1 MCTDWIQNNKH
12 FVLCTKNPK
21 DLPATGRNSSDS
33 KSPQTC
39 YRRATIW
46 PPFTLMVVS
55 MKIKNKL
62 VLAFVSVAFIPVSLV
77 AVISVMN
84 ARTEAVDQFIDG
96 STREIRQIDGNIR
109 QFFDGTLQN
118 VDQMA
123 TDSVYTSV
131 NTLKN
136 YQPADAASQPMPAE
150 AQTVIERFA
159 RYGATHPAAAILSIG
174 LEDGTYAKWPDDPQL
189 AKYDPRTRPWYKAA
203 MASPGKTVRTPAYYY
218 DKDDVALVGTARAL
232 LENGKA
238 KGVFVVSVSLK
249 NLTELVKSIKL
260 GESGYVML
268 VEDGVVLVDP
278 RNAAHNFKPLKD
290 LGAAYAQLAETPQG
304 STDVV
309 IDGVHYMANVWTSP
323 GLGWRY
329 IGLIEHREVM
339 AEATRMTYLT
349 ALIVGVLVL
358 IFGLI
363 AAAFSKVI
371 VKPIGQVS
379 TGLQSI
385 AQGEGDLRHELQ
397 VQGKDETAE
406 LAGWFNKFLA
416 AIRQLIQHIGAA
428 SANLQNASKVN
439 SEVAHNMNEAA
450 GRQRE
455 AVELVSTAFNE
466 MVATANE
473 VARSCSGAAESA
485 ENGHR
490 RVAEGKQQIE
500 VTTDNVNRLG
510 RRLTESSQAMVELE
524 AGSRSI
530 NQILGTIRAIAEQT
544 NLLALNAAIEAA
556 RAGDQGRGFA
566 VVADEVRALA
576 KRTSDSTGEIEQ
588 LLGTLENK
596 TQEVTQKMG
605 SCLDLSRASVS
616 SIESARDS
624 FEGIQTSVNE
634 IRDQNLQISAAAEEQ
649 HSVAEEINRHI
660 QQIYDEARLV
670 ESLANSAQDDSG
682 RLSNLS
688 DELNGLVGRFKS

>member
-1 MCTDWIQNNKH
+1 MRGLKQS
-12 FVLCTKNPK
+12 
-21 DLPATGRNSSDS
+21 ASSAQPPNISHPNRIGCKGD
-33 KSPQTC
+33 
-39 YRRATIW
+39 YRSNLAVC
-46 PPFTLMVVS
+46 PSSLFMGFT

-62 VLAFVSVAFIPVSLV
+62 VLTFVLVAFIPVSLV
-77 AVISVMN
+77 AVISVTN
-84 ARTEAVDQFIDG
+84 TRTLAVDQFMEG

-109 QFFDGTLQN
+109 QFFDASQQN

-123 TDSVYTSV
+123 TDPVYVSVGA
-131 NTLKN
+131 LKN
-136 YQPADAASQPMPAE
+136 YQTGDAASRPLPPA
-150 AQTVIERFA
+150 AQQLIERFA
-159 RYGATHPAAAILSIG
+159 HYGATHPSAAILSIG
-174 LEDGTYAKWPDDPQL
+174 LEDGSYAKWPDDPQL
-189 AKYDPRTRPWYKAA
+189 ANYDPRSRPWYKAA
-203 MASPGKTVRTPAYYY
+203 MASPGKTVRTPAFYPAY
-218 DKDDVALVGTARAL
+218 DYGKEDAALVGTARAMITSD
-232 LENGKA
+232 GIV
-238 KGVFVVSVSLK
+238 KGVLAVNVSLK

-260 GESGYVML
+260 GKSGYVML
-268 VEDGVVLVDP
+268 VEDGIVLVDP
-278 RNAAHNFKPLKD
+278 RDTTHSFKPLKD
-290 LGAAYAQLAETPQG
+290 LGTAYAKLAATSQG
-304 STDVV
+304 STEVELN
-309 IDGVHYMANVWTSP
+309 GLSYMANVWTSP
-323 GLGWRY
+323 DLGWRY
-329 IGLIEHREVM
+329 IGLIERSEVM
-339 AEATRMTYLT
+339 NAATRMTYLT
-349 ALIVGVLVL
+349 SLIVGGLTIIFALV
-358 IFGLI
+358 
-363 AAAFSKVI
+363 AVAFSKSI
-371 VKPIGQVS
+371 VKPISQVS
-379 TGLQSI
+379 SGLQSI
-385 AQGEGDLRHELQ
+385 AQGEGDLRRELEF
-397 VQGKDETAE
+397 QGNDETAE
-406 LAGWFNKFLA
+406 LAGWFNRFLT

-428 SANLQNASKVN
+428 SSNLQNASRVN
-439 SEVAHNMNEAA
+439 SQVANNMNEAA

-500 VTTDNVNRLG
+500 ITTDNVNRLG
-510 RRLTESSQAMVELE
+510 RRLTESSQSMIELE

-588 LLGTLENK
+588 LLGALGSK
-596 TQEVTQKMG
+596 TQEVMGKMG
-605 SCLDLSRASVS
+605 SCLVLSHASVS
-616 SIESARDS
+616 SIESTRDS
-624 FEGIQTSVNE
+624 FEGIQLSVNE

-682 RLSNLS
+682 KLSNLS

>member
-1 MCTDWIQNNKH
+1 
-12 FVLCTKNPK
+12 
-21 DLPATGRNSSDS
+21 
-33 KSPQTC
+33 
-39 YRRATIW
+39 
-46 PPFTLMVVS
+46 

-62 VLAFVSVAFIPVSLV
+62 VLAFASVAFIPVSLV

-84 ARTEAVDQFIDG
+84 TRTQAVDQFIDG

-123 TDSVYTSV
+123 TDPVYTSV

-136 YQPADAASQPMPAE
+136 YQPAEAASQPMPAE
-150 AQTVIERFA
+150 AQAVIDRFA
-159 RYGATHPAAAILSIG
+159 RFGATHPAAAILSIG

-232 LENGKA
+232 LDNGKA

-268 VEDGVVLVDP
+268 IEDGVVLVDP
-278 RNAAHNFKPLKD
+278 RDAAHSFKPLKD
-290 LGAAYAQLAETPQG
+290 LGAAYAQLADTPQG
-304 STDVV
+304 STEVV
-309 IDGVHYMANVWTSP
+309 IDGVRYMANVWTSP

-349 ALIVGVLVL
+349 AIIVGVLVL

-385 AQGEGDLRHELQ
+385 AQGEGDLRHELH

-473 VARSCSGAAESA
+473 VARSCSGAAQSA

-624 FEGIQTSVNE
+624 FEGIQLSVNE

>member
-1 MCTDWIQNNKH
+1 MYVT
-12 FVLCTKNPK
+12 
-21 DLPATGRNSSDS
+21 
-33 KSPQTC
+33 
-39 YRRATIW
+39 
-46 PPFTLMVVS
+46 

-62 VLAFVSVAFIPVSLV
+62 VLAFVLVAFIPVSLV
-77 AVISVMN
+77 AVISVLN
-84 ARTEAVDQFIDG
+84 FRTQAVEQFIDG
-96 STREIRQIDGNIR
+96 STREIRQIDGNMR
-109 QFFDGTLQN
+109 QFFDGMQQN

-123 TDSVYTSV
+123 NDPVYTSV
-131 NTLKN
+131 NSLKD
-136 YQPADAASQPMPAE
+136 YRGAGAAGQPLPPAAQQVIDA
-150 AQTVIERFA
+150 FA
-159 RYGATHPAAAILSIG
+159 RFGSTHPAAAILSIG

-189 AKYDPRTRPWYKAA
+189 ANYDPRQRPWYKAA

-218 DKDDVALVGTARAL
+218 DKDDVALVGTARAM
-232 LENGKA
+232 NDDAGKA

-278 RNAAHNFKPLKD
+278 RDAGHSFKPLKE
-290 LGAAYAQLAETPQG
+290 LGEPYAKLAATAQG
-304 STDVV
+304 STEVV
-309 IDGVHYMANVWTSP
+309 IDGVRYMANIWTSP
-323 GLGWRY
+323 GLGWRFV
-329 IGLIEHREVM
+329 GLIQYDEVM
-339 AEATRMTYLT
+339 GAATRMTYLAGIIVVVLAVFF
-349 ALIVGVLVL
+349 ALIG
-358 IFGLI
+358 
-363 AAAFSKVI
+363 AAFAGLI

-385 AQGEGDLRHELQ
+385 AQGEGDLRHDLD

-416 AIRQLIQHIGAA
+416 AIRQLIQRIGAA
-428 SANLQNASKVN
+428 STNLQDASRVN
-439 SEVAHNMNEAA
+439 SEVANNMNEAA

-473 VARSCSGAAESA
+473 VARSCSNAADSAES
-485 ENGHR
+485 GHR

-500 VTTDNVNRLG
+500 LTTENVNRLG
-510 RRLTESSQAMVELE
+510 SRLTESSQAMVELE
-524 AGSRSI
+524 EGSRSI

-576 KRTSDSTGEIEQ
+576 KRTSDSTGEIDQ
-588 LLGTLENK
+588 LLNALGSK
-596 TQEVTQKMG
+596 TQEVSQKME

-616 SIESARDS
+616 SIENARDS
-624 FEGIQTSVNE
+624 FEGIQLSVNE

-660 QQIYDEARLV
+660 QQIYDEAQLV
-670 ESLANSAQDDSG
+670 ESLASSAQSDSG
-682 RLSNLS
+682 RLSQLS
-688 DELNGLVGRFKS
+688 QELNGLVGRFKS

>member
-1 MCTDWIQNNKH
+1 
-12 FVLCTKNPK
+12 
-21 DLPATGRNSSDS
+21 
-33 KSPQTC
+33 
-39 YRRATIW
+39 
-46 PPFTLMVVS
+46 

-62 VLAFVSVAFIPVSLV
+62 VLAFVLVAFIPVSLV
-77 AVISVMN
+77 AVISVLN
-84 ARTEAVDQFIDG
+84 TRSEAVNQFMDG

-109 QFFDGTLQN
+109 QFFDGTQQN

-123 TDSVYTSV
+123 TDPTYTSV
-131 NTLKN
+131 GSLKH
-136 YQPADAASQPMPAE
+136 YEAADAASQPLPA
-150 AQTVIERFA
+150 AARQVIDAFA

-174 LEDGTYAKWPDDPQL
+174 LEDGSYAKWPDDPQL
-189 AKYDPRTRPWYKAA
+189 SNYDPRTRPWYKAA
-203 MASPGKTVRTPAYYY
+203 MASPGKAVRTAAYYY
-218 DKDDVALVGTARAL
+218 DKDAVALVGSARAML
-232 LENGKA
+232 DEAGKA
-238 KGVFVVSVSLK
+238 KGVFVVSVSLA

-268 VEDGVVLVDP
+268 IEDGTVLVDP
-278 RNAAHNFKPLKD
+278 RDAGHSFKQLKD
-290 LGAAYAQLAETPQG
+290 LGEPYAKLAATAQGATEVQ
-304 STDVV
+304 
-309 IDGVHYMANVWTSP
+309 INGVRYMANVWTSP

-329 IGLIEHREVM
+329 VGLIEYSEVM

-349 ALIVGVLVL
+349 VAIVVVLVL
-358 IFGLI
+358 LFALL
-363 AAAFSKVI
+363 AAAFAKVI

-385 AQGEGDLRHELQ
+385 AEGEGDLRRDLE

-406 LAGWFNKFLA
+406 LAGWFNKFLT
-416 AIRQLIQHIGAA
+416 AIRQLIQSIGAA
-428 SANLQNASKVN
+428 STNLQDASRVN
-439 SEVAHNMNEAA
+439 SEVANNMNQAA

-473 VARSCSGAAESA
+473 VARSCSAAANSAES
-485 ENGHR
+485 GHH
-490 RVAEGKQQIE
+490 RVAEGKEQIE
-500 VTTDNVNRLG
+500 LTTDNVNRLG

-524 AGSRSI
+524 EGSRSI

-576 KRTSDSTGEIEQ
+576 KRTSDSTGEIDQ
-588 LLGTLENK
+588 LLSALGGK
-596 TQEVTQKMG
+596 TQEVSQKME

-616 SIESARDS
+616 AIENARES
-624 FEGIQTSVNE
+624 FEGIQLSVNE

-670 ESLANSAQDDSG
+670 ESLASSAQEDSG
-682 RLSNLS
+682 RLSHLS
-688 DELNGLVGRFKS
+688 SELNGLVGRFKS

>member
-1 MCTDWIQNNKH
+1 M
-12 FVLCTKNPK
+12 
-21 DLPATGRNSSDS
+21 
-33 KSPQTC
+33 
-39 YRRATIW
+39 IW
-46 PPFTLMVVS
+46 QPSTLMVVS

-84 ARTEAVDQFIDG
+84 TRTQAVDQFIDG

-123 TDSVYTSV
+123 TDPVYTSV

-150 AQTVIERFA
+150 AQAVIDRFA
-159 RYGATHPAAAILSIG
+159 RFGATHPAAAILSIG

-189 AKYDPRTRPWYKAA
+189 SKYDPRTRPWYKAA

-232 LENGKA
+232 LDNGKA

-268 VEDGVVLVDP
+268 IEDGVVLVDP
-278 RNAAHNFKPLKD
+278 RDAAHSFKPLKD
-290 LGAAYAQLAETPQG
+290 LGAAYAQLADTPQG
-304 STDVV
+304 STEVE
-309 IDGVHYMANVWTSP
+309 IDGVRYMANVWTSP
-323 GLGWRY
+323 SLGWRY
-329 IGLIEHREVM
+329 IGLIEQREVM

-349 ALIVGVLVL
+349 AIIVGVLVL

-385 AQGEGDLRHELQ
+385 AEGEGDLRHELQ

-510 RRLTESSQAMVELE
+510 RRLTESSQAMIELE

-605 SCLDLSRASVS
+605 SCLDLSRDSVS

-624 FEGIQTSVNE
+624 FEGIQLSVNE

>member
-1 MCTDWIQNNKH
+1 
-12 FVLCTKNPK
+12 
-21 DLPATGRNSSDS
+21 
-33 KSPQTC
+33 
-39 YRRATIW
+39 
-46 PPFTLMVVS
+46 MVVS

>member
-1 MCTDWIQNNKH
+1 
-12 FVLCTKNPK
+12 
-21 DLPATGRNSSDS
+21 
-33 KSPQTC
+33 
-39 YRRATIW
+39 
-46 PPFTLMVVS
+46 MVVS

-123 TDSVYTSV
+123 TDPVYTSV
-131 NTLKN
+131 DSLKN
-136 YQPADAASQPMPAE
+136 YQPADAASQPMPAA
-150 AQTVIERFA
+150 AQDVIKRFA
-159 RYGATHPAAAILSIG
+159 RFGATHPAAAILSIG

-232 LENGKA
+232 LDNAGKA

-268 VEDGVVLVDP
+268 IEDGVVLVDP
-278 RNAAHNFKPLKD
+278 RDAAHSFKPLKD
-290 LGAAYAQLAETPQG
+290 LGAAYAHLAETSQG
-304 STDVV
+304 STEVE
-309 IDGVHYMANVWTSP
+309 IDGVRYMANVWTSP

-349 ALIVGVLVL
+349 AVIVGVLVL
-358 IFGLI
+358 IFGVL

-379 TGLQSI
+379 SGLQSI
-385 AQGEGDLRHELQ
+385 AEGEGDLRHALQ

-428 SANLQNASKVN
+428 SANLHNASKVN

-473 VARSCSGAAESA
+473 VARSCSSAAESA

-510 RRLTESSQAMVELE
+510 RRLTESSDAMVELE

-530 NQILGTIRAIAEQT
+530 NQIIGTIRAIAEQT

-576 KRTSDSTGEIEQ
+576 KRTSDSTGEIEH

-624 FEGIQTSVNE
+624 FEGIQLSVNE

>member
-1 MCTDWIQNNKH
+1 
-12 FVLCTKNPK
+12 
-21 DLPATGRNSSDS
+21 
-33 KSPQTC
+33 
-39 YRRATIW
+39 
-46 PPFTLMVVS
+46 MVVS

-84 ARTEAVDQFIDG
+84 TRTQAVDQFIDG

-109 QFFDGTLQN
+109 QFFDGTQQN

-123 TDSVYTSV
+123 TDPVYTSID
-131 NTLKN
+131 TLKN
-136 YQPADAASQPMPAE
+136 YQPADAASQPMPAP
-150 AQTVIERFA
+150 AQAVIDRFA
-159 RYGATHPAAAILSIG
+159 RFGATHPAAAILSIG
-174 LEDGTYAKWPDDPQL
+174 LEDGTYVKWPDDPQL
-189 AKYDPRTRPWYKAA
+189 AKYDPRARPWYKAA

-232 LENGKA
+232 LDNAGKA

-268 VEDGVVLVDP
+268 IEDGVVLVDP
-278 RNAAHNFKPLKD
+278 RDAAHSFKPLKD
-290 LGAAYAQLAETPQG
+290 LGAAYAHLADTTQG
-304 STDVV
+304 STEVE
-309 IDGVHYMANVWTSP
+309 INGVRYMANVWTSP

-329 IGLIEHREVM
+329 IGLIEHNEVM
-339 AEATRMTYLT
+339 AEATRMTYIT
-349 ALIVGVLVL
+349 AIIVAVLVL
-358 IFGLI
+358 VFGLL

-385 AQGEGDLRHELQ
+385 AEGEGDLRHSLQ
-397 VQGKDETAE
+397 VQGKDETAQ

-428 SANLQNASKVN
+428 STNLQNASKVN

-473 VARSCSGAAESA
+473 VARSCSSAAESA

-510 RRLTESSQAMVELE
+510 RRLSESSQAMVELE

-576 KRTSDSTGEIEQ
+576 KRTSDSTGEIEH
-588 LLGTLENK
+588 LLGTLGSK
-596 TQEVTQKMG
+596 TEEVTQKMS
-605 SCLDLSRASVS
+605 SCLDLSKASVS
-616 SIESARDS
+616 SIESARGS
-624 FEGIQTSVNE
+624 FEGIELSVNE

-682 RLSNLS
+682 RLSDLS

>member
-1 MCTDWIQNNKH
+1 MET
-12 FVLCTKNPK
+12 
-21 DLPATGRNSSDS
+21 
-33 KSPQTC
+33 
-39 YRRATIW
+39 TIW
-46 PPFTLMVVS
+46 PPSTLMVVS

-84 ARTEAVDQFIDG
+84 TRTQAVDQFIDG

-123 TDSVYTSV
+123 TDPVYTSV

-150 AQTVIERFA
+150 AQAVIDRFA
-159 RYGATHPAAAILSIG
+159 RFGATHPAAAILSIG

-189 AKYDPRTRPWYKAA
+189 SKYDPRTRPWYKAA

-232 LENGKA
+232 LDNGKA

-268 VEDGVVLVDP
+268 IEDGVVLVDP
-278 RNAAHNFKPLKD
+278 RDAAHSFKPLKD
-290 LGAAYAQLAETPQG
+290 LGAAYAQLANTPQG
-304 STDVV
+304 STEVV
-309 IDGVHYMANVWTSP
+309 IDGVRYMANVWTSP
-323 GLGWRY
+323 SLGWRY
-329 IGLIEHREVM
+329 IGLIEQREVM

-349 ALIVGVLVL
+349 AIIVGVLVL

-385 AQGEGDLRHELQ
+385 AEGEGDLRHELQ

-616 SIESARDS
+616 SIENARDS
-624 FEGIQTSVNE
+624 FEGIQLSVNE

>member
-1 MCTDWIQNNKH
+1 
-12 FVLCTKNPK
+12 
-21 DLPATGRNSSDS
+21 
-33 KSPQTC
+33 
-39 YRRATIW
+39 
-46 PPFTLMVVS
+46 

-84 ARTEAVDQFIDG
+84 TRTQAVDQFIDG

-123 TDSVYTSV
+123 TDPVYTAVDS
-131 NTLKN
+131 LKN
-136 YQPADAASQPMPAE
+136 YQPADAASQPMPAA
-150 AQTVIERFA
+150 AQDVIKRFA
-159 RYGATHPAAAILSIG
+159 RFGATHPAAAILSIG

-232 LENGKA
+232 LDNAGKA

-268 VEDGVVLVDP
+268 IEDGVVLVDP
-278 RNAAHNFKPLKD
+278 RDAAHSFKPLKD
-290 LGAAYAQLAETPQG
+290 LGAAYAHLAETSQG
-304 STDVV
+304 STEVE
-309 IDGVHYMANVWTSP
+309 INGVRYMANVWTSP

-349 ALIVGVLVL
+349 AVIVGVLVL
-358 IFGLI
+358 IFGVL

-379 TGLQSI
+379 SGLQSI
-385 AQGEGDLRHELQ
+385 AEGEGDLRHALQ

-428 SANLQNASKVN
+428 SANLHNASKVN

-473 VARSCSGAAESA
+473 VARSCSSAAESA

-510 RRLTESSQAMVELE
+510 RRLTESSDAMVELE

-530 NQILGTIRAIAEQT
+530 NQIIGTIRAIAEQT

-624 FEGIQTSVNE
+624 FEGIQLSVNE

>member
-1 MCTDWIQNNKH
+1 
-12 FVLCTKNPK
+12 
-21 DLPATGRNSSDS
+21 
-33 KSPQTC
+33 
-39 YRRATIW
+39 
-46 PPFTLMVVS
+46 MVVS

-150 AQTVIERFA
+150 AQTVVERFA

>member
-1 MCTDWIQNNKH
+1 
-12 FVLCTKNPK
+12 
-21 DLPATGRNSSDS
+21 
-33 KSPQTC
+33 
-39 YRRATIW
+39 
-46 PPFTLMVVS
+46 

-84 ARTEAVDQFIDG
+84 AQTEAVDQFIDG

>member
-1 MCTDWIQNNKH
+1 
-12 FVLCTKNPK
+12 
-21 DLPATGRNSSDS
+21 
-33 KSPQTC
+33 
-39 YRRATIW
+39 
-46 PPFTLMVVS
+46 MVVS

-84 ARTEAVDQFIDG
+84 TRTQAVDQFIDG

-123 TDSVYTSV
+123 TDPVYTSV
-131 NTLKN
+131 STLKN
-136 YQPADAASQPMPAE
+136 YQAADAASQPLPAE
-150 AQTVIERFA
+150 VQAVIERFA
-159 RYGATHPAAAILSIG
+159 RFGATHPAAAILSIG

-218 DKDDVALVGTARAL
+218 DKDDVALVGTARAM

-268 VEDGVVLVDP
+268 IEDGVVLVDP
-278 RNAAHNFKPLKD
+278 RDAAHSFKPLKD
-290 LGAAYAQLAETPQG
+290 LGAPYAQLADTPQG
-304 STDVV
+304 STEVV
-309 IDGVHYMANVWTSP
+309 IDGVRYMANVWTSP

-349 ALIVGVLVL
+349 AIIVGVLVL

-682 RLSNLS
+682 RLSTLS

>member
-1 MCTDWIQNNKH
+1 
-12 FVLCTKNPK
+12 
-21 DLPATGRNSSDS
+21 
-33 KSPQTC
+33 
-39 YRRATIW
+39 
-46 PPFTLMVVS
+46 MVVS

-84 ARTEAVDQFIDG
+84 TRTQAVDQFIDG

-109 QFFDGTLQN
+109 QFFDGTQQN

-123 TDSVYTSV
+123 TDPVYTSID
-131 NTLKN
+131 TLKN
-136 YQPADAASQPMPAE
+136 YQPADAASQPMPAP
-150 AQTVIERFA
+150 AQAVIDRFA
-159 RYGATHPAAAILSIG
+159 RFGATHPAAAILSIG
-174 LEDGTYAKWPDDPQL
+174 LEDGTYVKWPDDPQL
-189 AKYDPRTRPWYKAA
+189 AKYDPRVRPWYKAA

-232 LENGKA
+232 LDNAGKA

-268 VEDGVVLVDP
+268 IEDGVVLVDP
-278 RNAAHNFKPLKD
+278 RDAAHSFKPLKD
-290 LGAAYAQLAETPQG
+290 LGAAYAHLADTTQG
-304 STDVV
+304 STEVE
-309 IDGVHYMANVWTSP
+309 INGVRYMANVWTSP

-329 IGLIEHREVM
+329 IGLIEHNEVM
-339 AEATRMTYLT
+339 AEATRMTYIT
-349 ALIVGVLVL
+349 AIIVAVLVL
-358 IFGLI
+358 VFGLL

-385 AQGEGDLRHELQ
+385 AEGEGDLRHSLQ

-428 SANLQNASKVN
+428 STNLQNASKVN

-473 VARSCSGAAESA
+473 VARSCSSAAESA

-510 RRLTESSQAMVELE
+510 RRLSESSQAMVELE

-576 KRTSDSTGEIEQ
+576 KRTSDSTGEIEH
-588 LLGTLENK
+588 LLGSLGSK
-596 TQEVTQKMG
+596 TEEVTQKMS
-605 SCLDLSRASVS
+605 SCLDLSKASVS
-616 SIESARDS
+616 SIESARGS
-624 FEGIQTSVNE
+624 FEGIELSVNE

-682 RLSNLS
+682 RLSDLS

>member
-1 MCTDWIQNNKH
+1 MET
-12 FVLCTKNPK
+12 
-21 DLPATGRNSSDS
+21 
-33 KSPQTC
+33 
-39 YRRATIW
+39 TIW
-46 PPFTLMVVS
+46 PPSTLMVVS

-84 ARTEAVDQFIDG
+84 TRTQAVDQFIDG

-123 TDSVYTSV
+123 TDPVYTSV

-150 AQTVIERFA
+150 AQAVIDRFA
-159 RYGATHPAAAILSIG
+159 RFGATHPAAAILSIG

-189 AKYDPRTRPWYKAA
+189 SKYDPRTRPWYKAA

-232 LENGKA
+232 LDNGKA

-268 VEDGVVLVDP
+268 IEDGVVLVDP
-278 RNAAHNFKPLKD
+278 RDAAHSFKPLKD
-290 LGAAYAQLAETPQG
+290 LGAAYAQLANTPQG
-304 STDVV
+304 STEVV
-309 IDGVHYMANVWTSP
+309 IDGVRYMANVWTSP
-323 GLGWRY
+323 SLGWRY
-329 IGLIEHREVM
+329 IGLIEQREVM

-349 ALIVGVLVL
+349 AIIVGVLVL

-385 AQGEGDLRHELQ
+385 AEGEGDLRHELQ

>member
-1 MCTDWIQNNKH
+1 
-12 FVLCTKNPK
+12 
-21 DLPATGRNSSDS
+21 
-33 KSPQTC
+33 
-39 YRRATIW
+39 
-46 PPFTLMVVS
+46 MVVS

-84 ARTEAVDQFIDG
+84 TRTQAVEQFIDG

-123 TDSVYTSV
+123 TDPVYTSV

-150 AQTVIERFA
+150 AQTVIDRFA
-159 RYGATHPAAAILSIG
+159 RFGATHPAAAILSIG

-238 KGVFVVSVSLK
+238 KGVLVVSVSLK

-278 RNAAHNFKPLKD
+278 RNAAHSFKPLKD
-290 LGAAYAQLAETPQG
+290 LGTAYAQLADTAQG
-304 STDVV
+304 STEVV
-309 IDGVHYMANVWTSP
+309 IDGVRYIANVWTSP

-349 ALIVGVLVL
+349 AIIVAVLVL

>member
-1 MCTDWIQNNKH
+1 
-12 FVLCTKNPK
+12 
-21 DLPATGRNSSDS
+21 
-33 KSPQTC
+33 
-39 YRRATIW
+39 
-46 PPFTLMVVS
+46 

-84 ARTEAVDQFIDG
+84 TRTQAVDQFIDG

-123 TDSVYTSV
+123 TDPVYTSL

-150 AQTVIERFA
+150 AQAVIDRFA
-159 RYGATHPAAAILSIG
+159 RFGATHPAAAILSIG

-232 LENGKA
+232 LDNGKA

-268 VEDGVVLVDP
+268 IEDGVVLVDP
-278 RNAAHNFKPLKD
+278 RDAAHSFKPLKD
-290 LGAAYAQLAETPQG
+290 LGAPYAHLADTPQG
-304 STDVV
+304 STEVV
-309 IDGVHYMANVWTSP
+309 IDGVRYMANVWTSP

-349 ALIVGVLVL
+349 AIIVGVLVL

>member
-1 MCTDWIQNNKH
+1 
-12 FVLCTKNPK
+12 
-21 DLPATGRNSSDS
+21 
-33 KSPQTC
+33 
-39 YRRATIW
+39 
-46 PPFTLMVVS
+46 MVVS

-84 ARTEAVDQFIDG
+84 TRTQAVDQFIDG

-123 TDSVYTSV
+123 MDPVYTSV
-131 NTLKN
+131 ETLKN
-136 YQPADAASQPMPAE
+136 YQPADAPSQPMPAA
-150 AQTVIERFA
+150 AQDVINRFA
-159 RYGATHPAAAILSIG
+159 RFGATHPAAAILSIG
-174 LEDGTYAKWPDDPQL
+174 LEDGTYVKWPDDPQL

-232 LENGKA
+232 LDSAGKA

-268 VEDGVVLVDP
+268 IEDGVVLVDP
-278 RNAAHNFKPLKD
+278 RDAAHSFKPLKD
-290 LGAAYAQLAETPQG
+290 LGAAYAHLAETSQG
-304 STDVV
+304 STEVE
-309 IDGVHYMANVWTSP
+309 INGVRYMANVWTSP

-349 ALIVGVLVL
+349 AVIVGVLVL
-358 IFGLI
+358 IFGVL

-379 TGLQSI
+379 SGLQSI
-385 AQGEGDLRHELQ
+385 AEGEGDLRHALQ

-428 SANLQNASKVN
+428 SANLHNASKVN

-473 VARSCSGAAESA
+473 VARSCSSAAESA

-510 RRLTESSQAMVELE
+510 RRLTESSDAMVELE

-530 NQILGTIRAIAEQT
+530 NQIIGTIRAIAEQT

-576 KRTSDSTGEIEQ
+576 KRTSDSTGEIEH

-624 FEGIQTSVNE
+624 FEGIQLSVNE

>member
-1 MCTDWIQNNKH
+1 
-12 FVLCTKNPK
+12 
-21 DLPATGRNSSDS
+21 
-33 KSPQTC
+33 
-39 YRRATIW
+39 
-46 PPFTLMVVS
+46 MVVS

-84 ARTEAVDQFIDG
+84 TRTQAVDQFIDG

-123 TDSVYTSV
+123 TDPVYTSV
-131 NTLKN
+131 STLKN
-136 YQPADAASQPMPAE
+136 YQAADAASQPLPAE
-150 AQTVIERFA
+150 AQAVIERFA
-159 RYGATHPAAAILSIG
+159 RFGATHPAAAILSIG

-218 DKDDVALVGTARAL
+218 DKDDVALVGTARAM

-268 VEDGVVLVDP
+268 IEDGVVLVDP
-278 RNAAHNFKPLKD
+278 RDAAHSFKPLKD
-290 LGAAYAQLAETPQG
+290 LGAPYAQLADTPQG
-304 STDVV
+304 STEVV
-309 IDGVHYMANVWTSP
+309 IDGVRYMANVWTSP

-349 ALIVGVLVL
+349 AIIVGVLVL

-385 AQGEGDLRHELQ
+385 AQGEGDLRHELH

-428 SANLQNASKVN
+428 SANLHNASKVN

-682 RLSNLS
+682 RLSTLS

>member
-1 MCTDWIQNNKH
+1 
-12 FVLCTKNPK
+12 
-21 DLPATGRNSSDS
+21 
-33 KSPQTC
+33 
-39 YRRATIW
+39 
-46 PPFTLMVVS
+46 

-84 ARTEAVDQFIDG
+84 TRTQAVDQFIDG

-123 TDSVYTSV
+123 TDPVYTSV

-150 AQTVIERFA
+150 AQAVIDRFA
-159 RYGATHPAAAILSIG
+159 RFGATHPAAAILSIG

-203 MASPGKTVRTPAYYY
+203 MAIPGKTVRTPAYYY

-249 NLTELVKSIKL
+249 NLTELLKSIKL

-268 VEDGVVLVDP
+268 IEDGVVLVDP

-290 LGAAYAQLAETPQG
+290 LGTAYAQLADTAQG
-304 STDVV
+304 STEVV
-309 IDGVHYMANVWTSP
+309 IDGVRYMANVWTSP

-349 ALIVGVLVL
+349 AIIVAVLVL

>member
-1 MCTDWIQNNKH
+1 MET
-12 FVLCTKNPK
+12 
-21 DLPATGRNSSDS
+21 
-33 KSPQTC
+33 
-39 YRRATIW
+39 TIW
-46 PPFTLMVVS
+46 PPSTLMVVS

-84 ARTEAVDQFIDG
+84 TRTQAVDQFIDG

-123 TDSVYTSV
+123 TDPVYTSV

-150 AQTVIERFA
+150 AQAVIDRFA
-159 RYGATHPAAAILSIG
+159 RFGATHPAAAILSIG

-189 AKYDPRTRPWYKAA
+189 SKYDPRTRPWYKAA

-232 LENGKA
+232 LDNGKA

-268 VEDGVVLVDP
+268 IEDGVVLVDP
-278 RNAAHNFKPLKD
+278 RDAAHSFKPLKD
-290 LGAAYAQLAETPQG
+290 LGAAYAQLANTPQG
-304 STDVV
+304 STEVV
-309 IDGVHYMANVWTSP
+309 IDGVRYMANVWTSSS
-323 GLGWRY
+323 LGWRY
-329 IGLIEHREVM
+329 IGLIEKREVM

-349 ALIVGVLVL
+349 AIIVGVLVL

-385 AQGEGDLRHELQ
+385 AEGEGDLRHELQ

-624 FEGIQTSVNE
+624 FEGIQLSVNE

>member
-1 MCTDWIQNNKH
+1 
-12 FVLCTKNPK
+12 
-21 DLPATGRNSSDS
+21 
-33 KSPQTC
+33 
-39 YRRATIW
+39 
-46 PPFTLMVVS
+46 

-62 VLAFVSVAFIPVSLV
+62 VLAFVLVAFIPVALV
-77 AVISVMN
+77 GGISVLN
-84 ARTEAVDQFIDG
+84 IRSEAVEQFLDG
-96 STREIRQIDGNIR
+96 STREIRQIDGNMR

-123 TDSVYTSV
+123 KDPVYTSV
-131 NTLKN
+131 ASLKN
-136 YQPADAASQPMPAE
+136 YTAADAASQPMPPA
-150 AQTVIERFA
+150 AQQVIDAFA
-159 RYGATHPAAAILSIG
+159 RYGTTHPAAAILSIG
-174 LEDGTYAKWPDDPQL
+174 LEDGSYAKWPDDPQL

-203 MASPGKTVRTPAYYY
+203 MASPDKTVRTAAYYY

-232 LENGKA
+232 LDDSGKA

-249 NLTELVKSIKL
+249 NLTELVKSIRL
-260 GESGYVML
+260 GDSGYVML
-268 VEDGVVLVDP
+268 IEDGTVLVDP
-278 RNAAHNFKPLKD
+278 RDATHSFKQLKD
-290 LGAAYAQLAETPQG
+290 LGAPYAQLAATAQG
-304 STDVV
+304 STEVV
-309 IDGVHYMANVWTSP
+309 IDGVRYMANVWTSP
-323 GLGWRY
+323 GLGWRF
-329 IGLIEHREVM
+329 IGLIEYDEVM
-339 AEATRMTYLT
+339 AAATRMTYVT
-349 ALIVGVLVL
+349 AVIVVLLALVFAL
-358 IFGLI
+358 V
-363 AAAFSKVI
+363 AAAFSRVI

-379 TGLQSI
+379 LGLQSI
-385 AQGEGDLRHELQ
+385 AEGEGDLRRDLQ
-397 VQGKDETAE
+397 IQGKDETAE

-416 AIRQLIQHIGAA
+416 AIRQLIQRIGAA
-428 SANLQNASKVN
+428 SNNLQQASKAN
-439 SEVAHNMNEAA
+439 STMADDMNEAA

-473 VARSCSGAAESA
+473 VARSCSSAADAAEQ
-485 ENGHR
+485 GHR

-500 VTTDNVNRLG
+500 QTTDNVNRLG
-510 RRLTESSQAMVELE
+510 RRLSESSQAMVELE

-576 KRTSDSTGEIEQ
+576 KRTADSTGEIDQ
-588 LLGTLENK
+588 LLNTLGDK
-596 TQEVTQKMG
+596 TQEVSQKME

-616 SIESARDS
+616 SIEHARDS
-624 FEGIQTSVNE
+624 FEGIQLSVNE

-670 ESLANSAQDDSG
+670 EGLASSAQSDSG
-682 RLSNLS
+682 RLALLS

>member
-1 MCTDWIQNNKH
+1 
-12 FVLCTKNPK
+12 
-21 DLPATGRNSSDS
+21 
-33 KSPQTC
+33 
-39 YRRATIW
+39 
-46 PPFTLMVVS
+46 

-84 ARTEAVDQFIDG
+84 TRTQAVDQFIDG

-123 TDSVYTSV
+123 TDPVYTAVDS
-131 NTLKN
+131 LKN
-136 YQPADAASQPMPAE
+136 YQPADAASQPMPAA
-150 AQTVIERFA
+150 AQDVIKRFA
-159 RYGATHPAAAILSIG
+159 RFGATHPAAAILSIG

-232 LENGKA
+232 LDNAGKA

-268 VEDGVVLVDP
+268 IEDGVVLVDP
-278 RNAAHNFKPLKD
+278 RDAAHSFKPLKD
-290 LGAAYAQLAETPQG
+290 LGAAYAHLAETSQG
-304 STDVV
+304 STEVE
-309 IDGVHYMANVWTSP
+309 IDGVRYMANVWTSP

-349 ALIVGVLVL
+349 AVIVGVLVL
-358 IFGLI
+358 IFGVL

-379 TGLQSI
+379 SGLQSI
-385 AQGEGDLRHELQ
+385 AEGEGDLRHALQ

-428 SANLQNASKVN
+428 SANLHNASKVN

-473 VARSCSGAAESA
+473 VARSCSSAAESA

-510 RRLTESSQAMVELE
+510 RRLTESSDAMVELE

-530 NQILGTIRAIAEQT
+530 NQIIGTIRAIAEQT

-576 KRTSDSTGEIEQ
+576 KRTSDSTGEIEH

-624 FEGIQTSVNE
+624 FEGIQLSVNE

>member
-1 MCTDWIQNNKH
+1 
-12 FVLCTKNPK
+12 
-21 DLPATGRNSSDS
+21 
-33 KSPQTC
+33 
-39 YRRATIW
+39 
-46 PPFTLMVVS
+46 MVVS

-84 ARTEAVDQFIDG
+84 TRTQAVDQFIDG

-123 TDSVYTSV
+123 TDPVYTSV

-150 AQTVIERFA
+150 AQAVIDRFA
-159 RYGATHPAAAILSIG
+159 RFGATHPAAAILSIG
-174 LEDGTYAKWPDDPQL
+174 LEDGTYAKWPDDSQL
-189 AKYDPRTRPWYKAA
+189 AKYDPRARPWYKAA

-249 NLTELVKSIKL
+249 NLTELLKSIKL

-268 VEDGVVLVDP
+268 IEDGVVLVDP

-290 LGAAYAQLAETPQG
+290 LGTAYAQLADTAQG
-304 STDVV
+304 STEVV
-309 IDGVHYMANVWTSP
+309 IDGVRYMANVWTSP

-349 ALIVGVLVL
+349 AIIVAVLVL

>member
-1 MCTDWIQNNKH
+1 
-12 FVLCTKNPK
+12 
-21 DLPATGRNSSDS
+21 
-33 KSPQTC
+33 
-39 YRRATIW
+39 
-46 PPFTLMVVS
+46 

-62 VLAFVSVAFIPVSLV
+62 VLAFVLVAFIPVSLV
-77 AVISVMN
+77 AVISVLN
-84 ARTEAVDQFIDG
+84 IRAQAVDQFIDG

-109 QFFDGTLQN
+109 QFFDGTQQN

-131 NTLKN
+131 SSLKH
-136 YQPADAASQPMPAE
+136 YEAADAASKPLPAE
-150 AQTVIERFA
+150 ARQVIDRFA

-174 LEDGTYAKWPDDPQL
+174 LEDGSYAKWPDDPQL
-189 AKYDPRTRPWYKAA
+189 SSYDPRTRPWYKAA
-203 MASPGKTVRTPAYYY
+203 MASPGKAVRTPAYYY
-218 DKDDVALVGTARAL
+218 DKDAVALVGSARAML
-232 LENGKA
+232 DDTGKA

-268 VEDGVVLVDP
+268 IEDGTVLVDP
-278 RNAAHNFKPLKD
+278 RDVGHSFKPLKD
-290 LGAAYAQLAETPQG
+290 LGEPYAKLAATPQG
-304 STDVV
+304 STEVQ
-309 IDGVHYMANVWTSP
+309 IDGVRYMANIWTSP

-329 IGLIEHREVM
+329 VGLIRYDEVM
-339 AEATRMTYLT
+339 GTATHMTYVT
-349 ALIVGVLVL
+349 GGIVVVLVL
-358 IFGLI
+358 LFALL
-363 AAAFSKVI
+363 AAAFARLI

-385 AQGEGDLRHELQ
+385 AEGEGDLRRDLE
-397 VQGKDETAE
+397 VQGRDETAE

-416 AIRQLIQHIGAA
+416 AIRQLIQRIGAA
-428 SANLQNASKVN
+428 STNLQDASRVN
-439 SEVAHNMNEAA
+439 SEVASNMNQAA

-473 VARSCSGAAESA
+473 VARSCSAAADSAES
-485 ENGHR
+485 GHH

-500 VTTDNVNRLG
+500 LTTQNVGRLG

-524 AGSRSI
+524 EGSRNI

-576 KRTSDSTGEIEQ
+576 KRTSDSTGEIDQ
-588 LLGTLENK
+588 LLNALGSK
-596 TQEVTQKMG
+596 TQEVSQKME

-624 FEGIQTSVNE
+624 FEGIQLSVNE

-660 QQIYDEARLV
+660 RQIYDEAQLV
-670 ESLANSAQDDSG
+670 ESLANSAQKDSG
-682 RLSNLS
+682 RLSHLS
-688 DELNGLVGRFKS
+688 DELSGLVGRFRS

>member
-1 MCTDWIQNNKH
+1 
-12 FVLCTKNPK
+12 
-21 DLPATGRNSSDS
+21 
-33 KSPQTC
+33 
-39 YRRATIW
+39 
-46 PPFTLMVVS
+46 

-84 ARTEAVDQFIDG
+84 TRTQAVDQFIDG

-109 QFFDGTLQN
+109 QFFDGTQQN

-123 TDSVYTSV
+123 MDPVYTSV
-131 NTLKN
+131 ETLKN
-136 YQPADAASQPMPAE
+136 YQPADAASQPMPAA
-150 AQTVIERFA
+150 AQAVIERFA
-159 RYGATHPAAAILSIG
+159 RFGATHPAAAILSIG
-174 LEDGTYAKWPDDPQL
+174 LEDGTYVKWPDDPQL
-189 AKYDPRTRPWYKAA
+189 AKYDPRARPWYKAA

-232 LENGKA
+232 LDSAGKA

-268 VEDGVVLVDP
+268 IEDGVVLVDP
-278 RNAAHNFKPLKD
+278 RDAAHSFKPLKD
-290 LGAAYAQLAETPQG
+290 LGAAYAHLAETQG
-304 STDVV
+304 STEVE
-309 IDGVHYMANVWTSP
+309 INGVRYMANVWTSP

-349 ALIVGVLVL
+349 AVIVGVLVL
-358 IFGLI
+358 IFGVL

-385 AQGEGDLRHELQ
+385 AEGEGDLRHELQ

-428 SANLQNASKVN
+428 SANLHNASKVN

-473 VARSCSGAAESA
+473 VARSCSSAADSA

-510 RRLTESSQAMVELE
+510 RRLTESSDAMVELE

-530 NQILGTIRAIAEQT
+530 NQIIGTIRAIAEQT

-576 KRTSDSTGEIEQ
+576 KRTSDSTGEIEH

-624 FEGIQTSVNE
+624 FEGIQLSVNE

-682 RLSNLS
+682 RLANLS

>member
-1 MCTDWIQNNKH
+1 
-12 FVLCTKNPK
+12 
-21 DLPATGRNSSDS
+21 
-33 KSPQTC
+33 
-39 YRRATIW
+39 
-46 PPFTLMVVS
+46 MVVS

-84 ARTEAVDQFIDG
+84 TRTQAVDQFIDG

-150 AQTVIERFA
+150 AQAVIDRFA
-159 RYGATHPAAAILSIG
+159 RFGATHPAAAILSIG

-249 NLTELVKSIKL
+249 NLTELLKSIKL

-268 VEDGVVLVDP
+268 IEDGVVLVDP

-290 LGAAYAQLAETPQG
+290 LGTAYAQLADTAQG
-304 STDVV
+304 STEVV
-309 IDGVHYMANVWTSP
+309 IDGVRYMANVWNSP

-349 ALIVGVLVL
+349 AIIVAVLVL

-473 VARSCSGAAESA
+473 VARSCSGAAQSA

-605 SCLDLSRASVS
+605 SCLDLSKASVS
-616 SIESARDS
+616 SIENARDS

>member
-1 MCTDWIQNNKH
+1 
-12 FVLCTKNPK
+12 
-21 DLPATGRNSSDS
+21 
-33 KSPQTC
+33 
-39 YRRATIW
+39 
-46 PPFTLMVVS
+46 

-62 VLAFVSVAFIPVSLV
+62 ILAFVLVAFIPVSLV
-77 AVISVMN
+77 GVISVLN
-84 ARTEAVDQFIDG
+84 IRADAVDQFVDG
-96 STREIRQIDGNIR
+96 STREIRQIDGNMR
-109 QFFDGTLQN
+109 QFFDGTSQN
-118 VDQMA
+118 VDQMSA
-123 TDSVYTSV
+123 DPVYNSVK
-131 NTLKN
+131 TLKH
-136 YQPADAASQPMPAE
+136 YLSTDAASQPMPAA
-150 AQTVIERFA
+150 AQQVIDAFA

-174 LEDGTYAKWPDDPQL
+174 LEDGSYAKWPDDPQL
-189 AKYDPRTRPWYKAA
+189 ANYDPRSRPWYKAA
-203 MASPGKTVRTPAYYY
+203 MASPEKTVRTAAYYY

-232 LENGKA
+232 LDETGKA
-238 KGVFVVSVSLK
+238 RGVFVVSVSLK
-249 NLTELVKSIKL
+249 NLTELIKSIKL

-268 VEDGVVLVDP
+268 VEDGTVLVDP
-278 RNAAHNFKPLKD
+278 RDASHSFKQLKD
-290 LGAAYAQLAETPQG
+290 LGAPYAQLAATAQG
-304 STDVV
+304 STEVE
-309 IDGVHYMANVWTSP
+309 IDGVSYMANVWTSP
-323 GLGWRY
+323 GLGWRF
-329 IGLIEHREVM
+329 IGLIEQNEVM
-339 AEATRMTYLT
+339 GAATRMTYLT
-349 ALIVGVLVL
+349 AIIVTLLAIV
-358 IFGLI
+358 FGLV

-385 AQGEGDLRHELQ
+385 AEGEGDLRRDLD

-416 AIRQLIQHIGAA
+416 AIRQLIQRIGAA
-428 SANLQNASKVN
+428 SSNLQDASRVN
-439 SEVAHNMNEAA
+439 SEVASNMNEAA

-473 VARSCSGAAESA
+473 VARSCSSAADAA

-510 RRLTESSQAMVELE
+510 SRLSESSQAMVELE
-524 AGSRSI
+524 QGSRSI

-576 KRTSDSTGEIEQ
+576 KRTADSTGEIDQ
-588 LLGTLENK
+588 LLNTLGSK
-596 TQEVTQKMG
+596 TQEVSQKME

-616 SIESARDS
+616 SIENARDS
-624 FEGIQTSVNE
+624 FEGIQLSVNE

-670 ESLANSAQDDSG
+670 EGLANSAQEDSG
-682 RLSNLS
+682 RLAQLS
-688 DELNGLVGRFKS
+688 QELNGLVGRFKS

>member
-1 MCTDWIQNNKH
+1 
-12 FVLCTKNPK
+12 
-21 DLPATGRNSSDS
+21 
-33 KSPQTC
+33 
-39 YRRATIW
+39 
-46 PPFTLMVVS
+46 MVVS

-84 ARTEAVDQFIDG
+84 TRTQAVDQFIDG

-123 TDSVYTSV
+123 TDPVYTAVDS
-131 NTLKN
+131 LKN
-136 YQPADAASQPMPAE
+136 YQPADAASQPMPAA
-150 AQTVIERFA
+150 AQDVIKRFA
-159 RYGATHPAAAILSIG
+159 RFGATHPAAAILSIG

-232 LENGKA
+232 LDNAGKA

-268 VEDGVVLVDP
+268 IEDGVVLVDP
-278 RNAAHNFKPLKD
+278 RDAAHSFKPLKD
-290 LGAAYAQLAETPQG
+290 LGAAYAHLAETSQG
-304 STDVV
+304 STEVE
-309 IDGVHYMANVWTSP
+309 IDGVRYMANVWTSP

-349 ALIVGVLVL
+349 AVIVGVLVL
-358 IFGLI
+358 IFGVL

-371 VKPIGQVS
+371 VKPIGQAS
-379 TGLQSI
+379 SGLQSI
-385 AQGEGDLRHELQ
+385 AEGEGDLRHALQ

-428 SANLQNASKVN
+428 SANLHNASKVN

-473 VARSCSGAAESA
+473 VARSCSSAAESA

-510 RRLTESSQAMVELE
+510 RRLTESSDAMVELE

-530 NQILGTIRAIAEQT
+530 NQIIGTIRAIAEQT

-576 KRTSDSTGEIEQ
+576 KRTSDSTGEIEH

-624 FEGIQTSVNE
+624 FEGIQLSVNE

>member
-1 MCTDWIQNNKH
+1 
-12 FVLCTKNPK
+12 
-21 DLPATGRNSSDS
+21 
-33 KSPQTC
+33 
-39 YRRATIW
+39 
-46 PPFTLMVVS
+46 MVVS

-84 ARTEAVDQFIDG
+84 TRTQAVDQFIDG

-123 TDSVYTSV
+123 TDPVYTAVDS
-131 NTLKN
+131 LKN
-136 YQPADAASQPMPAE
+136 YQPADAASQPMPAA
-150 AQTVIERFA
+150 AQDVIKRFA
-159 RYGATHPAAAILSIG
+159 RFGATHPAAAILSIG

-232 LENGKA
+232 LDNAGKA

-268 VEDGVVLVDP
+268 IEDGVVLVDP
-278 RNAAHNFKPLKD
+278 RDAAHSFKPLKD
-290 LGAAYAQLAETPQG
+290 LGAAYAHLAETSQG
-304 STDVV
+304 STEVE
-309 IDGVHYMANVWTSP
+309 IDGVRYMANVWTSP

-349 ALIVGVLVL
+349 AVIVGVLVL
-358 IFGLI
+358 IFGVL

-379 TGLQSI
+379 SGLQSI
-385 AQGEGDLRHELQ
+385 AEGEGDLRHALQ
-397 VQGKDETAE
+397 VQGKGETAE

-428 SANLQNASKVN
+428 SANLHNASKVN

-473 VARSCSGAAESA
+473 VARSCSSAAESA

-510 RRLTESSQAMVELE
+510 RRLTESSDAMVELE

-530 NQILGTIRAIAEQT
+530 NQIIGTIRAIAEQT

-576 KRTSDSTGEIEQ
+576 KRTSDSTGEIEH

-624 FEGIQTSVNE
+624 FEGIQLSVNE